1 MVGIRSADLVGHE
14 YRFRFLVAACFTLP
28 LSKGMTHVNA
38 ESRAIYG
45 AACQTP
51 VKLSNIHQ
59 PVFLR
64 HPPVAT
70 PRFSVPRPQANLG
83 GGDLDNMKL
92 TQLFSILKYTH
103 SHAQLPGDCRGR
115 AAGDPPP
122 TCWGHTRRWTTSKKA
137 VKPMLG
143 AEVLLRTLMA
153 NGVRLCLANPGTSEM
168 QFVAALDRVAGMRS
182 VLCLFEGVCAGA
194 ADGYARML
202 RKPAATLLHLG
213 PGLANGLANFH
224 NAQKARTPVVSIV
237 GEHAT
242 WHRHFN
248 SPLAS
253 DAEGFAR
260 PVSGWVHV
268 LGSAERMGEAASS
281 AVGAAYGP
289 PGTVATLIVPAD
301 FSWSEAGQPG
311 RVAPIRERARVPSE
325 RLGEIAR
332 LLRCGEP
339 VGFFL
344 AGTALFG
351 PGLDAAGGL
360 AASTRARMFANRYA
374 GRMERGRGRFP
385 LERLAYFPEAAEKML
400 AGLKHL
406 VLVETDAPVSF
417 FGYPGRRSEIAP
429 EGCTLHVL
437 AAPEEN
443 GAEALAA
450 LAGEFRPHPLV
461 TPPLAECGAPEGPLT
476 PLAIG
481 QSMATLLPENAIIS
495 EEAVSSGADIEPP
508 LRHAAAHDLLPVAGG
523 AIGQG
528 LPVSVGAALACPD
541 RKVVAL
547 EADGSGMYTLQSL
560 WTMAREQLDVTV
572 VLLANRRY
580 RILEIELL
588 RTGSGSISPQ
598 TDALMDLHRPNLD
611 WTLLGARRR

>member
-1 MVGIRSADLVGHE
+1 
-14 YRFRFLVAACFTLP
+14 
-28 LSKGMTHVNA
+28 
-38 ESRAIYG
+38 
-45 AACQTP
+45 
-51 VKLSNIHQ
+51 
-59 PVFLR
+59 
-64 HPPVAT
+64 
-70 PRFSVPRPQANLG
+70 
-83 GGDLDNMKL
+83 
-92 TQLFSILKYTH
+92 
-103 SHAQLPGDCRGR
+103 
-115 AAGDPPP
+115 
-122 TCWGHTRRWTTSKKA
+122 
-137 VKPMLG
+137 MLG
-143 AEVLLRTLMA
+143 AEALLRTLVA

-168 QFVAALDRVAGMRS
+168 QFVAALDRVPGMRS

-224 NAQKARTPVVSIV
+224 NARKAHSPVVSIV

-260 PVSGWVHV
+260 PVSGWVRV
-268 LGSAERMGEAASS
+268 LGAADRTGEATSR

-311 RVAPIRERARVPSE
+311 KVAPIRAPARVPPE
-325 RLGEIAR
+325 RIEEIAG
-332 LLRCGEP
+332 LLRSGKA

-351 PGLDAAGGL
+351 TGLAATGRL
-360 AASTRARMFANRYA
+360 AASTGARMLANRFA
-374 GRMERGRGRFP
+374 GRMERGCGRFP

-406 VLVETDAPVSF
+406 VLVETEAPVSF
-417 FGYPGRRSEIAP
+417 FGYPGRRSELAP

-437 AAPEEN
+437 ATPEEK

-450 LAGEFRPHPLV
+450 LAGESSPRPFEP
-461 TPPLAECGAPEGPLT
+461 TPFSDVGVPEGPLT
-476 PLAIG
+476 ALSIG
-481 QSMATLLPENAIIS
+481 QLMATLLPENAIIS
-495 EEAVSSGADIEPP
+495 DEAVSSGADIERH
-508 LRHAAAHDLLPVAGG
+508 LRHAAPHDLLPVAGG

-528 LPVSVGAALACPD
+528 LPAAVGAALACPD

-547 EADGSGMYTLQSL
+547 EADGSAMYTLQSL
-560 WTMAREQLDVTV
+560 WTMVREQLDVTV

-580 RILEIELL
+580 RILKIEMT
-588 RTGSGSISPQ
+588 RTGSGRIGPQ
-598 TDALMDLHRPNLD
+598 ADALMDLHRPELD
-611 WTLLGARRR
+611 WVLLAKGMGVEASRAETAEEFRREFTAAMDGRGPQLIEAVI